1 MGTDFAIC
9 SLFFCPKSVNSR
21 YTLSI
26 STGKYIMAKVSKRTI
41 GDDDTKKKKKK
52 KVEGKSL
59 KKKGSSRV
67 FELETSNFANKY
79 RPKSIEDFI
88 GQEHILKQY
97 SGWLKTKN
105 FPSVILISGHLGSGK
120 TTFAGIIGKTVNCET
135 LNACGECGSCKAF
148 DGGMHPDILTYDMGN
163 DSGKVDGAQK
173 IIESS
178 TLSPLYNRRVYI
190 LDEAHLMTTQA
201 ESKFLI
207 PLENPAPHTIWILVS
222 TDPQK
227 IKSTILSRCVKLPI
241 NPIDPEVIAGRIRS
255 IAKAEKILPKD
266 KKELKAADEAINT
279 IAEYSGGQL
288 RGAIGLFQT
297 VYSAVKGGETFN
309 NDLVLD
315 MAASDPDVNLGDMA
329 VGFTQSYLQ
338 MDLIETV
345 RFIRQAQD
353 IRGLLHKTRWLLH
366 YLMGNIAKTNKFQT
380 AELRKFL
387 DESKKSKLKV
397 NPVSV
402 IYLQKALCDIEL
414 AINSSSIPVDVMFES
429 TVTALMADIFS
440 GKLSVDLK

>member
-1 MGTDFAIC
+1 
-9 SLFFCPKSVNSR
+9 
-21 YTLSI
+21 
-26 STGKYIMAKVSKRTI
+26 MAKVKKRAF
-41 GDDDTKKKKKK
+41 DDEGKVVKEKKKKKK
-52 KVEGKSL
+52 SGEIA
-59 KKKGSSRV
+59 
-67 FELETSNFANKY
+67 ELETINFANKY
-79 RPKSIEDFI
+79 RPTSIEDFI
-88 GQEHILKQY
+88 GQPHIQKQY
-97 SGWLKTKN
+97 AGWLKTKT

-120 TTFAGIIGKTVNCET
+120 TTFAGIIAKTINCDT
-135 LNACGECGSCKAF
+135 LDACGDCPSCKAY
-148 DGGMHPDILTYDMGN
+148 DAKCHRDILTYDMGN
-163 DSGKVDGAQK
+163 DSGKVDGAQR

-178 TLSPLYNRRVYI
+178 NLSPMYRRRVYI

-207 PLENPAPHTIWILVS
+207 PLENPAPHTVWILVS

-241 NPIDPEVIAGRIRS
+241 NPIDPEVIAERIRYL
-255 IAKAEKILPKD
+255 AKKEKILPKD
-266 KKELKAADEAINT
+266 KKELKAANEAIET

-315 MAASDPDVNLGDMA
+315 MAASDPEINLGDLA
-329 VGFTQSYLQ
+329 VEFAAGYLK
-338 MDLIETV
+338 MDLVET
-345 RFIRQAQD
+345 IRTIRSTGD

-366 YLMGNIAKTNKFQT
+366 YILGDIAKTNKFQT
-380 AELRKFL
+380 AELRKFY
-387 DESKKSKLKV
+387 DVRKKNKFEVS
-397 NPVSV
+397 PISV

-429 TVTALMADIFS
+429 TITGLMSDIYS
-440 GKLSVDLK
+440 GKLSVKLK

>member
-1 MGTDFAIC
+1 
-9 SLFFCPKSVNSR
+9 
-21 YTLSI
+21 
-26 STGKYIMAKVSKRTI
+26 MAKVSKRTI
-41 GDDDTKKKKKK
+41 GDDDKKKKKK
-52 KVEGKSL
+52 KVEGKSV
-59 KKKGSSRV
+59 KKKDSRA
-67 FELETSNFANKY
+67 FGELDTTNFANKY
-79 RPKSIEDFI
+79 RPKGIKDFI
-88 GQEHILKQY
+88 GQEHIHKQY
-97 SGWLKTKN
+97 SGWLKTRN

-120 TTFAGIIGKTVNCET
+120 TTFAGIIGKTLNCST
-135 LNACGECGSCKAF
+135 LDACGECASCKAF
-148 DGGMHPDILTYDMGN
+148 DSGMHPDILTYDMGN

-178 TLSPLYNRRVYI
+178 TLSPMFNRRIYI

-207 PLENPAPHTIWILVS
+207 PLENPAPHTVWILVS

-241 NPIDPEVIAGRIRS
+241 NPIEPELIADRIRS
-255 IAKAEKILPKD
+255 LAKKEKILPKD
-266 KKELKAADEAINT
+266 KKELKAADEAIKT

-297 VYSAVKGGETFN
+297 VYSAVKGGEPFDN
-309 NDLVLD
+309 NLVLS

-329 VGFTQSYLQ
+329 VQFAKSYLE
-338 MDLIETV
+338 MDLISTIQ
-345 RFIRQAQD
+345 FIRQSQD

-366 YLMGNIAKTNKFQT
+366 YVMGNIAKTNKFQT

-387 DESKKSKLKV
+387 DETKKSKLKV

-414 AINSSSIPVDVMFES
+414 AINSSSIPVEVMFES
-429 TVTALMADIFS
+429 SITSLMADIFS